1 MQEQLIGTVTH
12 YFDKPHVGVVQLVA
26 DLSVGDTIHFRG
38 HTTDFEQTADSLQ
51 VEHGPVESAAAGS
64 EIAIHPASRTSKFS
78 ASQRTTDHSEM

>member
-26 DLSVGDTIHFRG
+26 DVSVGDALHFRG
-38 HTTDFEQTADSLQ
+38 HTTDFEQTAGSLQ

-64 EIAIHPASRTSKFS
+64 EIAIHVDERVRAHDEVYLV
-78 ASQRTTDHSEM
+78 TD

>member
-38 HTTDFEQTADSLQ
+38 HTTDFEQSVDSIQ
-51 VEHGPVESAAAGS
+51 IEHAGVESAGPG
-64 EIAIHPASRTSKFS
+64 ELVAIKVVDRVRDNDTVFK
-78 ASQRTTDHSEM
+78 TLD